1 MKKFFMMLIMAVAV
15 ISANAQEK
23 KHFASGSLGYGY
35 NFDTEVHRLT
45 VAPEVGTYLTEKVA
59 LGMELNYTLNS
70 GAGTTHAFDVNPY
83 VRYDFA
89 KCGERV
95 VFFADFGVSV
105 GYETA
110 QSTTWSIGVKPGIK
124 VELSDNLA
132 FIAKVGML
140 GYSDN
145 AAGKKVGFD
154 FSTNGLCLG
163 LEYAF

>member
-1 MKKFFMMLIMAVAV
+1 MMLIMAVAV

-23 KHFASGSLGYGY
+23 KYFASGSLGYGY
-35 NFDTEVHRLT
+35 NIDAESHHLT
-45 VAPEVGTYLTEKVA
+45 VAPEVGTYLTKKIA
-59 LGMELNYTLNS
+59 IGMELNYSLIS
-70 GAGTTHAFDVNPY
+70 AGATAHAFDVNPY

-105 GYETA
+105 GYATDKN
-110 QSTTWSIGVKPGIK
+110 TTWSIGVKPGVK

-145 AAGKKVGFD
+145 INGKVVGFD